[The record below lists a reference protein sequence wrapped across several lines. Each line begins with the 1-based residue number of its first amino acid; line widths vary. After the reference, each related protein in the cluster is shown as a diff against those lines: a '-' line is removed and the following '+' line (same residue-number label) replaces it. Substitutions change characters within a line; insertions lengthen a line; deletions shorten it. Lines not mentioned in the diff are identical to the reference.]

1 MRAAAS
7 WTRSTPA
14 SLESVAWASVR
25 TSPSTSPSVCGSS
38 ETIAGHRVHRG
49 SAIARTSS
57 TETAQTLHSAWV
69 TIRSGL
75 EVAQAD
81 AVELVDRAAL
91 LGQLLDRAVDL
102 VGRQTGADHVARD
115 LG

>member
-7 WTRSTPA
+7 CTRSTPA
-14 SLESVAWASVR
+14 SLASVAWASVR

-38 ETIAGHRVHRG
+38 ETISGTG
-49 SAIARTSS
+49 SISAAIARTSS

-75 EVAQAD
+75 RSRRPTL
-81 AVELVDRAAL
+81 VELVDRAAL
-91 LGQLLDRAVDL
+91 LGELAHGAVDL
-102 VGRQTGADHVARD
+102 VGREAGADHVARD